1 VDNELENSIKRVM
14 SDILNIPE
22 EQITEDTASDN
33 TDGWDSAN
41 HIQLIIALE
50 EEFSI
55 AFDVKEFEAMLTFV
69 DIANIVKSKVQ

>member
-1 VDNELENSIKRVM
+1 VDNELENSVKRVM

-41 HIQLIIALE
+41 HIQLVIALE

-55 AFDVKEFEAMLTFV
+55 AFDVKEFEAMLSYA
-69 DIANIVKSKVQ
+69 DIMDMVQSKL

>member
-1 VDNELENSIKRVM
+1 VGNELENSIKRVM

-55 AFDVKEFEAMLTFV
+55 AFDVKEFEAMLSYT
-69 DIANIVKSKVQ
+69 DIMEMVQSKL

>member
-1 VDNELENSIKRVM
+1 MDNNLENSIKRVM

-22 EQITEDTASDN
+22 EQITEDMASDN

-41 HIQLIIALE
+41 HIQLVIALE

-55 AFDVKEFEAMLTFV
+55 TFDVKEFEAMLSYT
-69 DIANIVKSKVQ
+69 DIIDMVQSKL

>member
-1 VDNELENSIKRVM
+1 MDQNLEHSIKRVM

-22 EQITEDTASDN
+22 EMITEDTDSDN
-33 TDGWDSAN
+33 TEGWDSAN

-55 AFDVKEFEAMLTFV
+55 SFDVKEFEAMLSYM
-69 DIANIVKSKVQ
+69 DILDMVQSKI

>member
-1 VDNELENSIKRVM
+1 M
-14 SDILNIPE
+14 SDILNISE

-41 HIQLIIALE
+41 HIQLVIALE

-55 AFDVKEFEAMLTFV
+55 AFDVKEFEAMLSYP
-69 DIANIVKSKVQ
+69 DIVEMVQSKL